1 MYSVHRWVVEHLLCE
16 QEEEDKGV
24 ILLLTVSLTTE
35 ILGNRD
41 RAVGRKEDF

>member
-1 MYSVHRWVVEHLLCE
+1 MVEHLLCV

-24 ILLLTVSLTTE
+24 IVLLTVSLTTE

-41 RAVGRKEDF
+41 RLVGGKEDF